1 MANLAHL
8 SLRLLCLFSPSPL
21 LAARAEDWQKLGTWV
36 HSLTEAG
43 YAGDPKPEEFSRSG
57 EANKDWESGR
67 RQAMW
72 LAQAGFSVSDD
83 GVQQLAERKTRAP
96 EERGNILEGRV
107 VVGQPGGGFQPSRI
121 HSLTES
127 AFAGRGGEGGVE
139 LHQMESVFQPSRPD
153 HQHKNNDEW
162 ARESSRIKQ
171 NDFLATRYYPRQDD
185 AQPKSGR
192 WKLQGGKKVKY
203 LLADAANHTY
213 LKLPVKELLR
223 RLQSN
228 KHLLREQIMQRQDTK
243 AAKLSK

>member
-21 LAARAEDWQKLGTWV
+21 LAARAEDWQKIGTWV

-83 GVQQLAERKTRAP
+83 GVQLAERETRAP
-96 EERGNILEGRV
+96 EERGNILVGRV

-127 AFAGRGGEGGVE
+127 AFAGRGGDGGVE

-153 HQHKNNDEW
+153 HQHKNNDER

-185 AQPKSGR
+185 AQPKSGK

-228 KHLLREQIMQRQDTK
+228 KHLLREQIMQRQDNK
-243 AAKLSK
+243 AAKLSN

>member
-1 MANLAHL
+1 
-8 SLRLLCLFSPSPL
+8 
-21 LAARAEDWQKLGTWV
+21 
-36 HSLTEAG
+36 
-43 YAGDPKPEEFSRSG
+43 
-57 EANKDWESGR
+57 
-67 RQAMW
+67 MW

-83 GVQQLAERKTRAP
+83 GVQLAERETRAP
-96 EERGNILEGRV
+96 EERGNIL
-107 VVGQPGGGFQPSRI
+107 VGQPGGGFQPSRI

-127 AFAGRGGEGGVE
+127 AFAGRGREGGVE

-153 HQHKNNDEW
+153 HQHKDNDER

-228 KHLLREQIMQRQDTK
+228 KHLLREQIMQRQDNK
-243 AAKLSK
+243 AAKLSN

>member
-1 MANLAHL
+1 MANLADL

-83 GVQQLAERKTRAP
+83 GVQQLAERETRAP
-96 EERGNILEGRV
+96 EERGNILVGRV

-139 LHQMESVFQPSRPD
+139 LQQMESVFQPSQPD
-153 HQHKNNDEW
+153 HQHKNDDEW

-192 WKLQGGKKVKY
+192 WKLQGGKVKY

-228 KHLLREQIMQRQDTK
+228 KHLLREQIMERQDTK
-243 AAKLSK
+243 ATKLSN